1 MMGFLALVPGLVIV
15 VLFIVLWM
23 TDFLPHPRVV
33 GACGAIGL
41 GLQFLGRSEVVSL
54 AGLLINV
61 VLAVYLVIRFKLS

>member
-1 MMGFLALVPGLVIV
+1 MMGFLAFVPGFVVV

-23 TDFLPHPRVV
+23 TDFLPRPRLV
-33 GACGAIGL
+33 GACGAVGL
-41 GLQFLGRSEVVSL
+41 GLQFLGTSDAVSL